1 MRDDVLLHYGVK
13 GMKWRK
19 RKGKFIDTG
28 NKYRKMKRQYRNG
41 RYGEQILDEDTID
54 EDTIKEKTLGAKN
67 MGATKKRKSNGK
79 MSETSKKQV
88 EESVNLVERRMQQ
101 VKRETQARQAR
112 QRMIMDEAH
121 KTVEKAKNAM
131 TKDAKQKQIQKG
143 IKINQIKREWDK
155 INDKVIPSRAKRKPK
170 ARPM

>member
-19 RKGKFIDTG
+19 RKGKFIDTS
-28 NKYRKMKRQYRNG
+28 NKYKKMKRQYRNG
-41 RYGEQILDEDTID
+41 RYGEQILDEDTI
-54 EDTIKEKTLGAKN
+54 KEKTLGAKN
-67 MGATKKRKSNGK
+67 MNATKKRKSNGK

-88 EESVNLVERRMQQ
+88 EESVNLVERRVQQ

>member
-1 MRDDVLLHYGVK
+1 MRNDVLLHYGVK
-13 GMKWRK
+13 GMKWHK
-19 RKGKFIDTG
+19 RKGKVAESSP
-28 NKYRKMKRQYRNG
+28 Q
-41 RYGEQILDEDTID
+41 
-54 EDTIKEKTLGAKN
+54 
-67 MGATKKRKSNGK
+67 
-79 MSETSKKQV
+79 KQV
-88 EESVNLVERRMQQ
+88 EQSVNLVERRMQQ